1 MVPTTSPSAGL
12 GGVSGVFMY
21 LLHTHQP
28 MQVPTPALQVSVPLI
43 IPPLNSQASPAPP
56 TNSGKWGERPPVWNK
71 QGVPLMGP
79 SPPQAGPVLSCSLP
93 IRVTDPAWH
102 WKVMRDTLP
111 KREVRAS
118 HPSDSRVQDAGGLA
132 LTGRTLTLPPPCP
145 SMVSPYPTHFCP
157 QPHWQ
162 NQL

>member
-28 MQVPTPALQVSVPLI
+28 MQVPTPALQVSVPLL

-56 TNSGKWGERPPVWNK
+56 TNSGKWGERLPVWNK

-79 SPPQAGPVLSCSLP
+79 SPPQAGLALSCLLP

-111 KREVRAS
+111 KREARAS
-118 HPSDSRVQDAGGLA
+118 HPPDSRVQDAGGLT
-132 LTGRTLTLPPPCP
+132 LTGRTLTLPLPCP
-145 SMVSPYPTHFCP
+145 SVVSPCPTHFGP
-157 QPHWQ
+157 
-162 NQL
+162 